1 MPTST
6 ANAISETPITMT
18 ELKAELENVR
28 TRDAELN
35 FRAQKTEE
43 YLQQFTLLD
52 KKEADELSKKIAALD
67 IPRLKAD
74 HIVKLIDIF
83 PTDPEEVKA
92 VLQGT
97 TVTVSKDNLK
107 RIADLVAEFKK

>member
-1 MPTST
+1 M
-6 ANAISETPITMT
+6 SELKT
-18 ELKAELENVR
+18 ELDKVKK
-28 TRDAELN
+28 RDNELN

-43 YLQQFTLLD
+43 YLQQFTLPE
-52 KKEADELSKKIAALD
+52 KKEAEEMAKKIAALD
-67 IPRLKAD
+67 IPRLKQE
-74 HIVKLIDIF
+74 HIVKIIDIL
-83 PTDPEEVKA
+83 PTDIEEVKA